1 MNENLKMSTSM
12 LDHTCRSTI
21 LSTVKNRQTFE
32 NAINLLLNE
41 KKEFIVYLVDI
52 DDFKLINEQH
62 GYSYGDYF
70 LTCLFE
76 AFNNL
81 LLSTYRLS
89 GDQIALVEESSD
101 LRSINDTITKIRGIV
116 NNASES
122 ESINQSVTCSIG
134 VLKCPED
141 GKTVESIERHIDIA
155 INEAKAKGKNT
166 DVIYTKSLKDKL
178 DRIRGIEL
186 GVAHALQ
193 TDGFDL
199 FLQPIFEMDDGI
211 HKKYEVLLR
220 WFSADNKGISIGEV
234 IGVAEK
240 SSQITEIDRY
250 VIDKMFS
257 IIMKYSRQEMFCINI
272 SAQSFYDD
280 EFISF
285 LEKKLS
291 EYNVSPELI
300 ELEITEYSCVK
311 DFEHTKENMQK
322 IKSLGFRIALDD
334 FGTEYSSLNYL
345 GKLPFDALKID
356 KSYVDEI
363 CNPTDWIIVK
373 HLIALANELKLDTIA
388 EGIEH
393 LDQKNILKDLGC
405 KFGQGYL
412 ISKPQDY
419 KVMLEINEDI

>member
-1 MNENLKMSTSM
+1 M
-12 LDHTCRSTI
+12 
-21 LSTVKNRQTFE
+21 
-32 NAINLLLNE
+32 
-41 KKEFIVYLVDI
+41 
-52 DDFKLINEQH
+52 
-62 GYSYGDYF
+62 
-70 LTCLFE
+70 
-76 AFNNL
+76 
-81 LLSTYRLS
+81 
-89 GDQIALVEESSD
+89 
-101 LRSINDTITKIRGIV
+101 
-116 NNASES
+116 
-122 ESINQSVTCSIG
+122 
-134 VLKCPED
+134 
-141 GKTVESIERHIDIA
+141 
-155 INEAKAKGKNT
+155 
-166 DVIYTKSLKDKL
+166 
-178 DRIRGIEL
+178 
-186 GVAHALQ
+186 
-193 TDGFDL
+193 
-199 FLQPIFEMDDGI
+199 
-211 HKKYEVLLR
+211 
-220 WFSADNKGISIGEV
+220 SIGEV

-250 VIDKMFS
+250 VIDKMFF
-257 IIMKYSRQEMFCINI
+257 IIMKYSRQEKFCINI

-280 EFISF
+280 VFISF
-285 LEKKLS
+285 LEEKLL
-291 EYNVSPELI
+291 EYSVSPELI

-311 DFEHTKENMQK
+311 DIEHTKKNMQR

-405 KFGQGYL
+405 KYGQGYL